1 MAADF
6 DDAFASSDDEI
17 KPVKKVS
24 PP

>member
-6 DDAFASSDDEI
+6 DDAFASSEDEI